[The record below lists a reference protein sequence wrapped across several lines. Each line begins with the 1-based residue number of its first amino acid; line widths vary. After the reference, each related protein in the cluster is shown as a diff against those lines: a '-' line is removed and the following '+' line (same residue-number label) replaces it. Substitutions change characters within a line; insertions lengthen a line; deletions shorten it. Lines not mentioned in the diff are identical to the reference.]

1 MINAISNAVTQL
13 PMTHDRMIYDKTPC
27 FAAPPGQFLVHPTM
41 NWV

>member
-1 MINAISNAVTQL
+1 MINAIDYAVTQL
-13 PMTHDRMIYDKTPC
+13 PMTLDRMTHDRTPC